1 MTMDT
6 RTQFI
11 LELLDKVGA
20 PLTGAVSI
28 RSMNPEA
35 EAQDAQTVAS
45 LLSESVKMGIA
56 LSQSMNL
63 KTGDGDAD
71 AIRVALSAL
80 AGGMVA
86 DFYKNNGR
94 IPAENDTRRMV
105 KALESVIVFAD
116 NFTPAAEHAS
126 RLETLET
133 VPPFFD
139 PVQTNIY
146 AMHALLPAIS
156 AIADFSFGQSETRLI
171 QDVSDRLGAR
181 AKEILTMLP
190 PDANAMSELVILS
203 ALGRIYAAAHISE
216 TARLKTAEPDAQQ
229 QADISAVWGSFER
242 QAVMLEVLTSS
253 MGGLG
258 GVSGRGGGGG
268 VKPAVSAPEEPA
280 APPPPPPAAPAQ
292 QAGGSPMSFFKKK

>member
-1 MTMDT
+1 MDT
-6 RTQFI
+6 RTQFL

-28 RSMNPEA
+28 RSSNPDA

-80 AGGMVA
+80 SGGMVA

-94 IPAENDTRRMV
+94 VPAENDTRRMV

-116 NFTPAAEHAS
+116 NFTPAAEHAG
-126 RLETLET
+126 RLATLES

-139 PVQTNIY
+139 AVQTNIY

-181 AKEILTMLP
+181 AKEILSMLP

-216 TARLKTAEPDAQQ
+216 TARLKAAGPDAQQ
-229 QADISAVWGSFER
+229 EADISTVWSSFER

-258 GVSGRGGGGG
+258 GASGRGGGG

-280 APPPPPPAAPAQ
+280 APPPPSPAAPVQ